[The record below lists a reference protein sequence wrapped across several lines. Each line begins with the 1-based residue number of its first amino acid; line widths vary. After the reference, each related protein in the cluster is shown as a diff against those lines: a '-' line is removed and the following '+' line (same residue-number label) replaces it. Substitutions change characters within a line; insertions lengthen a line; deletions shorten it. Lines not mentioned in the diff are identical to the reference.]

1 MANHL
6 HMNILILLEG
16 SSAAGTVNSF
26 SDPSTL
32 PWPRDNSISGRERRR
47 LFSLHVYLFV
57 LSS

>member
-16 SSAAGTVNSF
+16 SAAAGTVNSF

-32 PWPRDNSISGRERRR
+32 PWPRDNSISGRERRS
-47 LFSLHVYLFV
+47 LFILFF
-57 LSS
+57 